1 MKIKDVI
8 LELRKNPTV
17 NSKLSVNDAVDK
29 ALDDLDNNKIPEILP
44 GIANLFV
51 SITKVDKLGINPKSE
66 FSTPIGIF
74 AYPAEYVHER
84 LRGGKDTN
92 SLPFAGEYPYVNI
105 FSVRGNIIDLNN
117 ISPNMLDQYYDK
129 LEDYWIDIMQHY
141 RPLDDNNIEDLFKI
155 FEDAK
160 SKAMFKNK
168 LGGQL
173 WYVTMEMADYMSPIF
188 GSAAPKVWNRIFR
201 SIGIDGCVD
210 NEGTGIIHTSEKTQA
225 VFFSI
230 NAIKNVHRMKNS
242 HNYSPVN
249 LEKQKDLGASR
260 NQFAIDTRKILDGMS
275 SEEQWEYITK
285 NSYYRA
291 ERILPYIRDPNVRW
305 KLLDVRNDL
314 FTQRQVISK
323 LGKLSDKEIKFVIDQ
338 DPNNGTYLKGN
349 DNYRN
354 LPEWA
359 VQQLILAG
367 QPWAM
372 KYTKNPPEEVQF
384 AMVDYDGMLLERLL
398 KLKLNPSEYIKR
410 IAVGQNAAAIKFIKN
425 PSIELQREAIDQ
437 SSYAAEYIDDLAEEL
452 QLLIISRAA
461 QNFILI
467 NNPTEK
473 AQLKVVSKTGWYI
486 NDIIKKGIV
495 PSEAVQWTAVTNVG
509 DAIIPIIKSGII
521 PSEAVKLAAVT
532 NTPAVIENFY
542 GRGEQLR
549 PSLAIVNAAKAGGW
563 NPDEFWGKNFNNTD
577 TDTDTG
583 EEIWDTDTGEEIWD

>member
-117 ISPNMLDQYYDK
+117 ITPEELDEYYFK
-129 LEDYWIDIMQHY
+129 LETYWNDIMQHY

-155 FEDAK
+155 MDDAE

-210 NEGTGIIHTSEKTQA
+210 NEDTGIIHTSEKTQA

-230 NAIKNVHRMKNS
+230 NAIKNVRRMKNS

-249 LEKQKDLGASR
+249 LERKKDLGASR
-260 NQFAIDTRKILDGMS
+260 NQFAIDIRKMLDRMS
-275 SEEQWEYITK
+275 PEEQWGYITYK
-285 NSYYRA
+285 PKDMSNNLDLSARA
-291 ERILPYIRDPNVRW
+291 ERTLPYIRDPNVRW
-305 KLLDVRNDL
+305 KLLNVRNDL
-314 FTQRQVISK
+314 KNPFSQRQVISK

-338 DPNNGTYLKGN
+338 DPNNGIYLKPNGN
-349 DNYRN
+349 FKN

-359 VQQLILAG
+359 AQQLVLAG
-367 QPWAM
+367 QPWAIP
-372 KYTKNPPEEVQF
+372 YVKNPSEEVQK
-384 AMVDYDGMLLERLL
+384 AMVERDGMLIERF
-398 KLKLNPSEYIKR
+398 LKLNPSEQVKQL
-410 IAVGQNAAAIKFIKN
+410 AVEQNPDAIKFIKN
-425 PSIELQREAIDQ
+425 PSIELQKAAILQ
-437 SSYAAEYIDDLAEEL
+437 RGETIKYINDPSEEIQMLA
-452 QLLIISRAA
+452 IRAA
-461 QNFILI
+461 TQNIHWI
-467 NNPTEK
+467 KNPTEK
-473 AQLKVVSKTGWYI
+473 VQLRAVALMPGNSIVM
-486 NDIIKKGIV
+486 IIQKGII
-495 PSEAVQWTAVTNVG
+495 PSEVVQWTAVTRDGN
-509 DAIIPIIKSGII
+509 AIIPIIKYGII
-521 PSEAVKLAAVT
+521 PSEAVRLAAVT
-532 NTPAVIENFY
+532 SQPAVIEYFY

-549 PSLAIVNAAKAGGW
+549 PSSAVVNAAKAGGW
-563 NPDEFWGKNFNNTD
+563 NPDEFWDMDKYKDDVWINR
-577 TDTDTG
+577 
-583 EEIWDTDTGEEIWD
+583 

>member
-305 KLLDVRNDL
+305 KLLDVKTDL

-338 DPNNGTYLKGN
+338 DPNNGKYLKFNGN
-349 DNYRN
+349 LKN

-359 VQQLILAG
+359 AQQLVLAG
-367 QPWAM
+367 QNWAM
-372 KYTKNPPEEVQF
+372 NHVKNPSEEVQEV
-384 AMVDYDGMLLERLL
+384 MVENDGMLIERL
-398 KLKLNPSEYIKR
+398 LKLNPSEQVKQ
-410 IAVGQNAAAIKFIKN
+410 IAVEQNPDAIKFIIN
-425 PSIELQREAIDQ
+425 PSIELQEAAILQ
-437 SSYAAEYIDDLAEEL
+437 RGETIKYINDPSEEIQMLA
-452 QLLIISRAA
+452 IRAA
-461 QNFILI
+461 TQNIHWI
-467 NNPTEK
+467 KNPTEK
-473 AQLKVVSKTGWYI
+473 VQLRAVALMPGNSI
-486 NDIIKKGIV
+486 AMIIQKGIV
-495 PSEAVQWTAVTNVG
+495 PSEVVQWTAVTRDGN
-509 DAIIPIIKSGII
+509 AIIPIIKSGII
-521 PSEAVKLAAVT
+521 PSEAVKIAAVT
-532 NTPAVIENFY
+532 SVPAVIENFY

-549 PSLAIVNAAKAGGW
+549 PSSAVVNAAKAGGW
-563 NPDEFWGKNFNNTD
+563 NPDEFWD
-577 TDTDTG
+577 TDKYKKT
-583 EEIWDTDTGEEIWD
+583 